1 MSLQFIVATYQS
13 ATSEATSW
21 VTPCRD
27 KSLCVYWGIFVKI
40 LSPQHYF
47 HHSKL
52 HKFCQSYL
60 ILSDL
65 LLWQILLQRQIC
77 TKILQYEAICHGKL
91 LSQRAGANCCQVC
104 STFKSFGAP
113 SRHPLTVTMY
123 VEMLKLHEVAAST
136 WWSWMILLR
145 IEMRGNS
152 ADK

>member
-1 MSLQFIVATYQS
+1 MSV
-13 ATSEATSW
+13 
-21 VTPCRD
+21 CD
-27 KSLCVYWGIFVKI
+27 KWGN
-40 LSPQHYF
+40 
-47 HHSKL
+47 KL
-52 HKFCQSYL
+52 G
-60 ILSDL
+60 DT
-65 LLWQILLQRQIC
+65 LQRQIAVC
-77 TKILQYEAICHGKL
+77 VPRNFCENLVPTTLFSSQQVAQILSVLFDFEWLVAATNSIAETDLHKNSPVHEAICHGNL
-91 LSQRAGANCCQVC
+91 LSQRAAANCCQVC